1 MRFVLS
7 ALTAAIL
14 TLAACNRDTGETAIA
29 TPDIPDGIA
38 FDIPDNAYAEAP
50 PAMPALDAAFAAAAR
65 EDKRVLAIFGGDWC
79 PDCRIFGGM
88 LTIPALADFVDA
100 HFEVVKIDAERTG
113 ETNADA
119 IARFGYDDGLTGYP
133 TVVVVTADGEVVN
146 RADAAEWR
154 TARERRPQEV
164 ADWLAALVTAP
175 VPADAGRVDTGAG
188 GA

>member
-1 MRFVLS
+1 MRLAVP
-7 ALTAAIL
+7 ALLAL
-14 TLAACNRDTGETAIA
+14 TLALAACSGDTGDRVIETPA
-29 TPDIPDGIA
+29 IPDDIA
-38 FDIPDNAYAEAP
+38 FEIPDNVYADAP
-50 PAMPALDAAFAAAAR
+50 PAMAALDAAFAEAAR
-65 EDKRVLAIFGGDWC
+65 EDTRVLAIFGGDWC

-88 LTIPALADFVDA
+88 LTIPALAAFVDA

-113 ETNADA
+113 ELNADA
-119 IARFGYDDGLTGYP
+119 IARFGYDEGLTGYP

-175 VPADAGRVDTGAG
+175 VPVDAGRVDTGAG

>member
-1 MRFVLS
+1 MRLAIPVLI
-7 ALTAAIL
+7 AATL
-14 TLAACNRDTGETAIA
+14 MLAACSRDTGETAINA
-29 TPDIPDGIA
+29 PAIPDDIA
-38 FDIPDNAYAEAP
+38 FETLDNSYAEAP
-50 PAMPALDAAFAAAAR
+50 PAMAALDAAFERAAR
-65 EDKRVLAIFGGDWC
+65 RNTRVLAVFGGDWC

-88 LTIPALADFVDA
+88 LTIPALAEFVDA

-113 ETNADA
+113 ELNADA
-119 IARFGYDDGLTGYP
+119 IARFGYDEGLTGYP

-146 RADAAEWR
+146 RAGAAEWR